1 MTATPG
7 LRANWRQFTLLV
19 IINGFVGAML
29 GIERSIVP
37 LIASHDFAVVSTSVT
52 LSFIISFGI
61 VKALA
66 NLFTGWAVAQYGR
79 KAILVAGWLVG
90 LPVPFLI
97 IWAPSWGWIV
107 AANML
112 LGINQGLCWSTAVI
126 MKIDLVGAK
135 QRGLA
140 MGLNEFAGYLA
151 MSLASMLAGA
161 LAVSYG
167 MRPAPFLVGIGLAS
181 AGLVLSVFW
190 VRDTHAFVP
199 PVSASHGDQPSFWQ
213 FFVQTSWQHRILQ
226 SLNHAGLINNLND
239 VVIWGML
246 PLMAI
251 THQIPI
257 ATSATIGATY
267 LGVWG
272 LSQLATGPLSDRYG
286 RMPFISAGMCVQA
299 IGITCFAVTAHSG
312 WWYLAA
318 ILMGIGTAM
327 VYPTLLAAVGD
338 SAVPQQRAQTV
349 SIYRFWRD
357 SGYAGGAILAGII
370 SDTWGYTSALWLIA
384 ALTLWA
390 GIRVWVTFRHCQPRF
405 FSV

>member
-1 MTATPG
+1 MIPTPG
-7 LRANWRQFTLLV
+7 LWANWQQFTLLV

-37 LIASHDFAVVSTSVT
+37 LIANHEFAVVSTSVT
-52 LSFIISFGI
+52 LSFIISFGV

-66 NLFTGWAVAQYGR
+66 NLFTGWAVARYGR

-90 LPVPFLI
+90 LPVPILI
-97 IWAPSWGWIV
+97 IWAPSWEWVI
-107 AANML
+107 AANVL

-126 MKIDLVGAK
+126 MKIDLVGAQ

-140 MGLNEFAGYLA
+140 MGLNEFAGYVA
-151 MSLASMLAGA
+151 MSLASMLAGF
-161 LAVSYG
+161 LAVHYG
-167 MRPAPFLVGIGLAS
+167 MRPVPFLVGIGLAS
-181 AGLVLSVFW
+181 AGLILSTIW
-190 VRDTHAFVP
+190 VRDTQAFVP
-199 PVSASHGDQPSFWQ
+199 IAPTTPVNPPSFRQ
-213 FFVQTSWQHRILQ
+213 LFIQASWHHRILR

-251 THQIPI
+251 TQQIPI
-257 ATSATIGATY
+257 ATSASIGATY

-286 RMPFISAGMCVQA
+286 RTPFIAAGMVVQA
-299 IGITCFAVTAHSG
+299 IGIVVFALTTHSM
-312 WWYLAA
+312 WWYGAA
-318 ILMGIGTAM
+318 ILMGAGTAM

-338 SAVPQQRAQTV
+338 SAVPQLRAQTV

-357 SGYAGGAILAGII
+357 SGYAGGAILAGFI
-370 SDTWGYTSALWLIA
+370 SDAWGYTSALWLIA
-384 ALTLWA
+384 VLTLWA
-390 GIRVWVTFRHCQPRF
+390 GIRIIK
-405 FSV
+405 